1 MKPIAPSRRQYLWYS
16 MYVDA
21 LSEADPA
28 LMNLRVKEAVSLLL
42 ARERALHL
50 SSEDNSEER
59 QALTATLLALRV
71 LRNCLMSPEMRRH
84 AA

>member
-1 MKPIAPSRRQYLWYS
+1 MKTLGPSRRQYPWYS

-21 LSEADPA
+21 LGEADPA
-28 LMNLRVKEAVSLLL
+28 RMNLRIKEAENLLL
-42 ARERALHL
+42 ARERALHV
-50 SSEDNSEER
+50 SSEDPSEER

-71 LRNCLMSPEMRRH
+71 LRDCLKSRELHIH